1 MPVPAKVLPNGSIR
15 IYSKLLAPVTGQ
27 SYSKKLKSL
36 PNILGIVFML
46 DNIKALPL
54 ADKKTLLAM
63 LQADLG
69 LTVKVDITVDKTTWY
84 QMETRRCNEIAIVK
98 RSGGQVI
105 YSDLQS
111 CE

>member
-1 MPVPAKVLPNGSIR
+1 
-15 IYSKLLAPVTGQ
+15 
-27 SYSKKLKSL
+27 
-36 PNILGIVFML
+36 ML
-46 DNIKALPL
+46 DNIRELPL

-69 LTVKVDITVDKTTWY
+69 LTIEVNITVDKPTWY
-84 QMETRRCNEIAIVK
+84 QIETRRCNEIAIVK

>member
-1 MPVPAKVLPNGSIR
+1 MMLRWGVISKFIR
-15 IYSKLLAPVTGQ
+15 S
-27 SYSKKLKSL
+27 
-36 PNILGIVFML
+36 FML
-46 DNIKALPL
+46 DNIRELPL

-69 LTVKVDITVDKTTWY
+69 LTVKVDITVDKPTWY
-84 QMETRRCNEIAIVK
+84 KMETRRCNEIAIVK

>member
-1 MPVPAKVLPNGSIR
+1 MIDK
-15 IYSKLLAPVTGQ
+15 
-27 SYSKKLKSL
+27 
-36 PNILGIVFML
+36 
-46 DNIKALPL
+46 IKELPL

-69 LTVKVDITVDKTTWY
+69 LTVEVNFTVDKPTWY
-84 QMETRRCNEIAIVK
+84 QLETRRCNEIAIVK

>member
-1 MPVPAKVLPNGSIR
+1 MI
-15 IYSKLLAPVTGQ
+15 
-27 SYSKKLKSL
+27 
-36 PNILGIVFML
+36 

-105 YSDLQS
+105 YTDLQS

>member
-1 MPVPAKVLPNGSIR
+1 VPPVITFYR
-15 IYSKLLAPVTGQ
+15 YIM
-27 SYSKKLKSL
+27 
-36 PNILGIVFML
+36 I

-105 YSDLQS
+105 YTDLQS

>member
-1 MPVPAKVLPNGSIR
+1 
-15 IYSKLLAPVTGQ
+15 
-27 SYSKKLKSL
+27 
-36 PNILGIVFML
+36 ML
-46 DNIKALPL
+46 DRIKELPL

-63 LQADLG
+63 LQADIG
-69 LTVKVDITVDKTTWY
+69 LTVEVNFTVDKPSWY

>member
-1 MPVPAKVLPNGSIR
+1 MI
-15 IYSKLLAPVTGQ
+15 
-27 SYSKKLKSL
+27 
-36 PNILGIVFML
+36 
-46 DNIKALPL
+46 DNIKALSL

-69 LTVKVDITVDKTTWY
+69 LTVKVDITVKKPTWY
-84 QMETRRCNEIAIVK
+84 QVETRRCNEIAIVK

>member
-1 MPVPAKVLPNGSIR
+1 MI
-15 IYSKLLAPVTGQ
+15 
-27 SYSKKLKSL
+27 
-36 PNILGIVFML
+36 
-46 DNIKALPL
+46 DNIKALSL
-54 ADKKTLLAM
+54 EDKKTLLAM

-69 LTVKVDITVDKTTWY
+69 HTVKVDITVEKPTWY
-84 QMETRRCNEIAIVK
+84 QVETRRCNEIAIVK

>member
-1 MPVPAKVLPNGSIR
+1 
-15 IYSKLLAPVTGQ
+15 
-27 SYSKKLKSL
+27 
-36 PNILGIVFML
+36 ML

-69 LTVKVDITVDKTTWY
+69 LTVKVDITVAKPDYWLT
-84 QMETRRCNEIAIVK
+84 ESRRCNEVAIVK
-98 RSGGQVI
+98 RNGGQVI
-105 YSDLQS
+105 YTDLQS

>member
-1 MPVPAKVLPNGSIR
+1 MI
-15 IYSKLLAPVTGQ
+15 
-27 SYSKKLKSL
+27 
-36 PNILGIVFML
+36 
-46 DNIKALPL
+46 DNIKALSL
-54 ADKKTLLAM
+54 EDKKTLLAM

-69 LTVKVDITVDKTTWY
+69 LTVKVDITVKKPTWY
-84 QMETRRCNEIAIVK
+84 QVETRRCNEIAIVK